1 MTRSPQFL
9 TIISLL
15 IIIPLGFATKFYNG
29 IYANWV
35 NNSLCGVF
43 YEIFWCLVIF
53 FIFTKL
59 SPLNIATI
67 VFIIT
72 SLLEFTQ
79 LWKSPFLEIIRKNF
93 IGRTLIGSSFIWS
106 DFFYYLIGCIIAYL
120 WMSSVLK
127 KTNYHSVSI
136 KY

>member
-15 IIIPLGFATKFYNG
+15 IIIPLGFATKFYHG

-79 LWKSPFLEIIRKNF
+79 LLNAPFLEIIRKNF